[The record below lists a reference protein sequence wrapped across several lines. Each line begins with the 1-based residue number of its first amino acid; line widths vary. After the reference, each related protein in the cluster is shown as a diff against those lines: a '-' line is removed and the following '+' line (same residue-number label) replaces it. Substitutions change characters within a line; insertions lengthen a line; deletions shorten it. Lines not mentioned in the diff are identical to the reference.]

1 MNNEPHV
8 LKLVPIDSK
17 VFFWLLKSAAKHHWY
32 ACIKGLVFSL
42 IITARYVTR
51 LRMLH
56 SRSWAA
62 EMYGCLRN
70 TQVLNMATSASKR
83 KSVL

>member
-32 ACIKGLVFSL
+32 ASIKGLVFSL
-42 IITARYVTR
+42 IITSDHPSR
-51 LRMLH
+51 L
-56 SRSWAA
+56 S
-62 EMYGCLRN
+62 
-70 TQVLNMATSASKR
+70 
-83 KSVL
+83 

>member
-32 ACIKGLVFSL
+32 ASIKGLVFSL
-42 IITARYVTR
+42 IITSDHPSRLSLKSFFLRFFLGACLTIMGPLGQIVTER
-51 LRMLH
+51 RDN
-56 SRSWAA
+56 WI
-62 EMYGCLRN
+62 
-70 TQVLNMATSASKR
+70 
-83 KSVL
+83 